1 MKILLVFCQ
10 LQVRNIG
17 NFYSTVPEQ
26 TKCRLVR
33 FTITIQDNGNKNK
46 IKRFFIYNLFTKST
60 GKIHCRYEAPREEPR
75 EAHGY
80 LALGYDGYMVALS
93 VNVTLWESVKE
104 S

>member
-1 MKILLVFCQ
+1 MFLELIH
-10 LQVRNIG
+10 
-17 NFYSTVPEQ
+17 
-26 TKCRLVR
+26 
-33 FTITIQDNGNKNK
+33 
-46 IKRFFIYNLFTKST
+46 FFYNLFTKST
-60 GKIHCRYEAPREEPR
+60 GKILCRYEAPREEPR